1 MTIKIEELHS
11 LADVTNTELDAVQG
25 GFAAAIVVATRN
37 PILAARA
44 SAVVLNKFASDPS
57 VISGLRGIGLS
68 PALIAVGTGLAV
80 TVGRGR
86 YTPAATAASLEG

>member
-1 MTIKIEELHS
+1 MTLKIEELQH
-11 LADVTNTELDAVQG
+11 LVDATGTEMDAVKG

-44 SAVVLNKFASDPS
+44 STVVLNKFASDPS
-57 VISGLRGIGLS
+57 VISGLRRIGVS
-68 PALIAVGTGLAV
+68 PALIAVGSGLALSI
-80 TVGRGR
+80 GGGR